1 MKKQRRTAGIWTVLI
16 ILPLVIT
23 GYVAWALLRPL
34 PAVQPDKASI
44 DFTTATPSP
53 NLAWPTSGEAAA
65 GVVGSSAIATHGD
78 QKPVPTASTAKVIT
92 ALVVLQKK
100 PLGLN
105 QAGPLVTITDADIA
119 SYNRYVSQDG
129 SVLPVVA
136 GEQLSEYQML
146 QAIMLPSA
154 NNIADKLATWAYGSL
169 PDYAQAANSYLVSK
183 GIIHTHVGS
192 DASGLAPD
200 TTSTAEDLVKI
211 GQLAMQE
218 PVLAQVVAQSSATGL
233 PQTSIVRNVNSL
245 LGTNGI
251 VGIKTGNSDQ
261 AGGVFIGAAKTT
273 FNGKP
278 TTVVTAIAAA
288 PNLSAALTGSV
299 PLLQTAG
306 QNFTKAT
313 ITASNKILTTYT
325 APWGA
330 QVHATTRTSVVS
342 TAWQGESVRA
352 KVNVSAIGAGSKAGT
367 ESGSLVV
374 GPTAIA
380 SPQTI
385 TIYLDKALPA
395 PGIGWRL
402 THPF

>member
-1 MKKQRRTAGIWTVLI
+1 MKKQRRGVGIWTVLI

-23 GYVAWALLRPL
+23 GYAAWALLRPL
-34 PAVQPDKASI
+34 PAVHPDKTEI
-44 DFTTATPSP
+44 DLTTTAAAA
-53 NLAWPTSGEAAA
+53 NLAWPTTGEAAA
-65 GVVGSSAIATHGD
+65 GVVGSPVIATHGE

-92 ALVVLQKK
+92 ALVVLQKR

-105 QAGPLVTITDADIA
+105 QAGPIITITDADVA
-119 SYNRYVSQDG
+119 NYNHYVSQDG

-154 NNIADKLATWAYGSL
+154 NNIADKLAIWAYGSL
-169 PDYAQAANSYLVSK
+169 PAYADAANRYLAAK
-183 GIIHTHVGS
+183 GIVHTHVGS

-218 PVLAQVVAQSSATGL
+218 PVLSQVVGQSSATGL

-273 FNGKP
+273 YNGKP
-278 TTVVTAIAAA
+278 ATIITAYAAA
-288 PNLSAALTGSV
+288 SDLSSALAGSV

-306 QNFTKAT
+306 QSFAKAT
-313 ITASNKILTTYT
+313 IAANNKVLATYT

-330 QVHATTRTSVVS
+330 QAHAITQTSVI
-342 TAWQGESVRA
+342 TPAWQGESVRA
-352 KVNVSAIGAGSKAGT
+352 TAKLTPIQAGSKAGT
-367 ESGSLVV
+367 ETGSLAVS
-374 GPTAIA
+374 PTTVA

-385 TIYLDKALPA
+385 TMHLDKALPA